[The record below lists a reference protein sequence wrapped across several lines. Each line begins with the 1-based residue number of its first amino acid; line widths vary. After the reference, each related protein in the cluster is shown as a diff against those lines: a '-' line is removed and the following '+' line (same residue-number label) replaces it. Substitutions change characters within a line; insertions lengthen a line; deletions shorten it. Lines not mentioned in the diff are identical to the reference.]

1 MQADPQ
7 VDAPLIV
14 ASLSILLTLASSLAL
29 WIRHIQKS
37 DSIIEQDTGH
47 SRVASRLGQLR
58 HLCLR
63 DDYFHL
69 CGADRS
75 ESSFF

>member
-14 ASLSILLTLASSLAL
+14 ASLSILLILASSLAL

-37 DSIIEQDTGH
+37 ESIIEQDPGTPGWPVGWINFGIFVCAMIIFIYMAQ
-47 SRVASRLGQLR
+47 VA
-58 HLCLR
+58 
-63 DDYFHL
+63 
-69 CGADRS
+69 
-75 ESSFF
+75 